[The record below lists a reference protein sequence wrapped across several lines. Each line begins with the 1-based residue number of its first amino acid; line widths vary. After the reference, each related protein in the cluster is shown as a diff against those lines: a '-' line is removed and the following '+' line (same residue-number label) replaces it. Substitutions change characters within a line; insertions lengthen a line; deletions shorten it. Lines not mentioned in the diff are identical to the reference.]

1 MSTFRT
7 AKYRAATAA
16 AGDLTA
22 YAIHQRTGVDQTVLS
37 RTFRGRTM
45 PSIRTLRAL
54 AAPYGLVIDDLI
66 EPAEGAA

>member
-7 AKYRAATAA
+7 ATYRAATDA

-37 RTFRGRTM
+37 SDVRGRTM
-45 PSIRTLRAL
+45 PSIRTLRARRAL
-54 AAPYGLVIDDLI
+54 RARDR
-66 EPAEGAA
+66 